1 MKVNFECIC
10 ILSEIEI
17 EKFALL
23 TCIIFVCVQMRV
35 SEMFTQQTTLENN
48 FCCWSQKQDYSSTV
62 LIKTI
67 GALKYKALMLLH
79 AEKIQVI

>member
-1 MKVNFECIC
+1 
-10 ILSEIEI
+10 
-17 EKFALL
+17 
-23 TCIIFVCVQMRV
+23 
-35 SEMFTQQTTLENN
+35 MFTQQTTLENN